1 MKQHPSIFTLAAS
14 LVCTLILALTACT
27 PQALDELAPGTDSAP
42 VPLTISVTDGG
53 MYSTPDPGA
62 KTRAEERGY
71 QTVFTEG
78 DQIGLYVVKDGAVEK
93 SNLCLTLR
101 GGKWTLP
108 TNTAG
113 IYYTSDRNFYAYYP
127 YKDNNYMKDK
137 VSPGSNDFFETLV
150 KGWDTET
157 NQSTYAAY
165 TASDLMTS
173 QGVYN
178 AQESTLHFPMMHRMA
193 MAVFKM
199 ETQACNTAIDGE
211 IEYHPQTRLLPDLK
225 IGSNGVTYHSID
237 HRYLV
242 NPAKVS
248 APIEISYSYTGE
260 SGPKTIS
267 IPYEQLQSGRYKDF
281 PINIGSSPVPV
292 AHRPIEVGDYYMEDG
307 TILPHN
313 AVRLPEGY
321 LGVVFFTSNPA
332 EDDNLLARDHSKCT
346 HGLAVALKD
355 AAATGWSDAIET
367 VNFWTNS
374 DDRGEDKVNIQE
386 MNKKQGYANTKA
398 LRAYNQEFPEKKVF
412 PVESVDAYAMIYPCP
427 KKSSGWYWPSSV
439 DLNQLFTISGTIF
452 QEIGGDNFNE
462 KSYYWAS
469 SEGSDAMASTNKG
482 YCRKDGI
489 SGIRAILAF

>member
-27 PQALDELAPGTDSAP
+27 PQALDELAPGTDDAP
-42 VPLTISVTDGG
+42 VLLTISVTDGG

-93 SNLCLTLR
+93 SNLCLTLL
-101 GGKWTLP
+101 GGKWTMP
-108 TNTAG
+108 TG
-113 IYYTSDRNFYAYYP
+113 ELYYTPDKSFYAYYP
-127 YKDNNYMKDK
+127 YKDDNYMRGK

-150 KGWDTET
+150 KDWDTK
-157 NQSTYAAY
+157 NDQSTYAAY
-165 TASDLMTS
+165 TASDLMTAR
-173 QGVYN
+173 GVYN

-193 MAVFKM
+193 MAVLKM

-248 APIEISYSYTGE
+248 APIEISYSYIGE
-260 SGPKTIS
+260 SGPKTTS

-281 PINIGSSPVPV
+281 PINIGSSPLPV
-292 AHRPIEVGDYYMEDG
+292 DHRPIEVGDYYMEDG

-313 AVRLPEGY
+313 AVRQPEGY
-321 LGVVFFTSNPA
+321 LGVVFFTGNPA
-332 EDDNLLARDHSKCT
+332 EDDALLARDHSKCT

-355 AAATGWSDAIET
+355 ATATKWSDAIET

-374 DDRGEDKVNIQE
+374 PDRDEDKVNIQE
-386 MNKKQGYANTKA
+386 ISKKQGYANTKA
-398 LRAYNQEFPEKKVF
+398 LRAYNQEFPDKKVL

-427 KKSSGWYWPSSV
+427 KKSSGWYWPSSG
-439 DLNQLFTISGTIF
+439 DSKQLFKISGTIF
-452 QEIGGDNFNE
+452 QEIGGDNFKE
-462 KSYYWAS
+462 KSYYWTS
-469 SEGSDAMASTNKG
+469 SEASNNMASANEG
-482 YCRKDGI
+482 YSRKQLI
-489 SGIRAILAF
+489 FSIRAILAF

>member
-1 MKQHPSIFTLAAS
+1 MKRYTSILPLACC
-14 LVCTLILALTACT
+14 LLLALAACT
-27 PQALDELAPGTDSAP
+27 PQTLDELAPGTNADAR
-42 VPLTISVTDGG
+42 PLAISVTDGG
-53 MYSTPDPGA
+53 MYSTPDPDRQ
-62 KTRAEERGY
+62 TRAEERGY

-78 DQIGLYVVKDGAVEK
+78 DQIGLYVVKNGAVEK
-93 SNLCLTLR
+93 PNLCLTLR
-101 GGKWTLP
+101 GGKWTP
-108 TNTAG
+108 PANTAG
-113 IYYTSDRNFYAYYP
+113 IYYTPDKSFYAYYP
-127 YKDNNYMKDK
+127 YKDDSYMRGK
-137 VSPGSNDFFETLV
+137 VSPGSNDFFEALV
-150 KGWDTET
+150 KDWDTET

-165 TASDLMTS
+165 TASDLMTA

-211 IEYHPQTRLLPDLK
+211 IKYHPQTRLLPDLK

-260 SGPKTIS
+260 SGLKTTS

-292 AHRPIEVGDYYMEDG
+292 DRRPIEVGDYYMEDG

-321 LGVVFFTSNPA
+321 LGVVFFTGNPA
-332 EDDNLLARDHSKCT
+332 EDDDLLARDHSKCT

-355 AAATGWSDAIET
+355 ATATKWSDAIET

-374 DDRGEDKVNIQE
+374 SDRDEDKVNIQE

-398 LRAYNQEFPEKKVF
+398 LRAYNQKFPDKKVL
-412 PVESVDAYAMIYPCP
+412 PVESVDAYAMIYPYP
-427 KKSSGWYWPSSV
+427 KKSSGWYWPSSG
-439 DLNQLFTISGTIF
+439 DSKQLFTISGTIF

-462 KSYYWAS
+462 KIYDYWTS
-469 SEGSDAMASTNKG
+469 SEGASGSASTISG
-482 YCRKDGI
+482 YSGKRWVG
-489 SGIRAILAF
+489 GIRAILAF

>member
-1 MKQHPSIFTLAAS
+1 MKRYTSILPLACCLL
-14 LVCTLILALTACT
+14 LVLAACT
-27 PQALDELAPGTDSAP
+27 PQTLDELAPGTNADAR
-42 VPLTISVTDGG
+42 PLAISVTDGG
-53 MYSTPDPGA
+53 MYSTPDPDRQ
-62 KTRAEERGY
+62 TRAEERGY

-101 GGKWTLP
+101 GGKWTMP
-108 TNTAG
+108 TG
-113 IYYTSDRNFYAYYP
+113 ELYYTSDRNFYAYYP
-127 YKDNNYMKDK
+127 FKDDSYMRGK

-165 TASDLMTS
+165 TASDLMTA

-260 SGPKTIS
+260 SGPKTTS

-292 AHRPIEVGDYYMEDG
+292 DRRPIEVGDYYMEDG

-313 AVRLPEGY
+313 AVRQPEGY
-321 LGVVFFTSNPA
+321 LGVVFFTGNPA
-332 EDDNLLARDHSKCT
+332 EDDDLLARDHSKCT

-355 AAATGWSDAIET
+355 AAATQWSEVYER
-367 VNFWTNS
+367 VNSWTNS
-374 DDRGEDKVNIQE
+374 YDRGEDKVDIQE
-386 MNKKQGYANTKA
+386 MDKKQGYANTKA
-398 LRAYNQEFPEKKVF
+398 LRAYNQEFPDKKVL

-439 DLNQLFTISGTIF
+439 DLKQLFTISGTIF
-452 QEIGGDNFNE
+452 QEIGGDNFKE
-462 KSYYWAS
+462 KVYYWAS
-469 SEGSDAMASTNKG
+469 SEASNESASTGSG
-482 YCRKDGI
+482 YSRKHWVG
-489 SGIRAILAF
+489 GIRAILAF